1 MTNEDHAA
9 ASHESQQNTLYCF
22 MDGINPDSTAVKRH
36 AMNNHIHRKRA
47 GELKS
52 QGGHE
57 SNHKAPKRRKRR
69 IGSQKRTQK
78 PTLPKRTRKS
88 TSSDSQKQNPQDT
101 TKPGAARRLESID
114 KDEPS
119 VHDTDG
125 VTRFEELDST
135 ETIHQKS
142 RTSPRGYILIN
153 PAPQSHQDTGDE
165 SQWNLI
171 VHSSQ
176 GSINYSRN
184 SDFSLKTSPFPRSSS
199 SPSPSQQCLLGATWR
214 DPFNSLP
221 MKLSEREEQ
230 LFHFYVNV
238 MPACS
243 YGFNVLPR
251 HAHNWY
257 NDVFVPE
264 AMKEA
269 ICFQNTILVHAAN
282 TQAWVSG
289 LDETAESIA
298 HRDKGI
304 KALLRHRINR
314 PDDFSDPVISATLS
328 AAAVDDF
335 DPRAER
341 KEPSW
346 WHMRAAMEM
355 IRRRGGPTAFR
366 HNRRMAML
374 INWSDYI
381 FSGFSTN
388 TRVSS
393 FYFGPALLNSTS
405 LSNSGFSATRS
416 TDIPNR
422 QSSSPPPPSFNPISE
437 IEAQCEV
444 FLDFLDRSERLAIH
458 SRFSLSAAAT
468 PRRSIAFGPGSLL
481 VKILSSPIG
490 LRYSIPGERKQI
502 ISRLAALMMIN
513 AALWDCRLLPG
524 RSDRFLRGLS
534 MKLVEKGVDLNE
546 SVEALL
552 QILLASDDTF
562 GFAELQREEEEEE
575 RNDSNVILDGETGRN
590 VTIREIKSSIDPYER
605 PWFVGRMLKIAKRL
619 DLTSWSTLNLMLLS
633 FLTLEVSGP
642 KVAPWEPSLK
652 REILSAPMTMYIM
665 PILRT

>member
-57 SNHKAPKRRKRR
+57 SNHKTPKCRKRR
-69 IGSQKRTQK
+69 IGSRKRTQK

-101 TKPGAARRLESID
+101 TKQGAAGRLESID

-135 ETIHQKS
+135 EAIHQMS
-142 RTSPRGYILIN
+142 QTSPRGYILIN

-335 DPRAER
+335 DPRAE
-341 KEPSW
+341 
-346 WHMRAAMEM
+346 
-355 IRRRGGPTAFR
+355 
-366 HNRRMAML
+366 
-374 INWSDYI
+374 
-381 FSGFSTN
+381 
-388 TRVSS
+388 
-393 FYFGPALLNSTS
+393 
-405 LSNSGFSATRS
+405 
-416 TDIPNR
+416 
-422 QSSSPPPPSFNPISE
+422 PPPPSFNPISE

-444 FLDFLDRSERLAIH
+444 FLDFLYRSERLAIR

-468 PRRSIAFGPGSLL
+468 PGRSIAFGPGSLL
-481 VKILSSPIG
+481 FKILSSPIG
-490 LRYSIPGERKQI
+490 PRYSIPGERKQI